1 VLPWFTASEQRNNP
15 QSRICRSGFFVPVRY
30 SSIGPLTP
38 IVDQSNKHHSKN
50 TNRKTPIAKHHSTEV
65 LFADHDNP
73 YYLRKNTSIISDFSE
88 LTLFS

>member
-1 VLPWFTASEQRNNP
+1 LFINP
-15 QSRICRSGFFVPVRY
+15 INTNSK
-30 SSIGPLTP
+30 TP
-38 IVDQSNKHHSKN
+38 IAKHQSQNTNRKTPIAKHQSQN